1 MNNTIFTSHYLT
13 DWILTATTLVSF
25 VISWKFRAHKQLFL
39 IRIYIAASLFV
50 DILSSVTELLY
61 PESKVC
67 GEIYNGTINFY
78 SLLEISIIYMFI
90 STITLGKRTRK
101 CMKILYLIYILVCAI
116 LWIYFPHAIILNIH
130 HLYSFE
136 GVLIT
141 AICLL
146 YFFELIQNDFH
157 TDILENPQFIII
169 CGILFY
175 FSTTVPYYFTS
186 TSLLEISP
194 SFRLIY
200 DCANYLFYTILFLS
214 IIKAFLCPI
223 PIQK

>member
-25 VISWKFRAHKQLFL
+25 VISWKYRAHKQLFL

-50 DILSSVTELLY
+50 DILSSATELFF
-61 PESKVC
+61 PQSKIC
-67 GEIYNGTINFY
+67 GEIYNCVINFY
-78 SLLEISIIYMFI
+78 SLLEISIIYLFI
-90 STITLGKRTRK
+90 RKITIEKRMRK
-101 CMKILYLIYILVCAI
+101 GMKILYLIYIFSCAI
-116 LWIYFPHAIILNIH
+116 LWIYFPQAVVLNIH
-130 HLYSFE
+130 HLYAFE

-146 YFFELIQNDFH
+146 YFFEFVNRDFQK
-157 TDILENPQFIII
+157 DIFKNPRFIII

-186 TSLLEISP
+186 TSLLQISP
-194 SFRLIY
+194 SFRIIY
-200 DCANYLFYTILFLS
+200 DCINYCFCTILFLTF
-214 IIKAFLCPI
+214 IKAYLCPI